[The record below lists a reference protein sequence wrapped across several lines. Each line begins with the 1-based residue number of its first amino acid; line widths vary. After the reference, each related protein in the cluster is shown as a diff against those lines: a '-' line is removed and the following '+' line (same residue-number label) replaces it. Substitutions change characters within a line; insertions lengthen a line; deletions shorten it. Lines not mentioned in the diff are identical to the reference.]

1 MGDAKLIIM
10 DEPTTALTK
19 KEVAALFD
27 SVRDLQSRGIAI
39 LFVSHKLE
47 EVFEIAQRFTILRSG
62 HKVITC
68 PKEELD
74 RTSFARY
81 MTGRDFAEERY
92 QPGTID
98 EAPVLQVE
106 GATVSGAFADASL
119 SVKPGEILGIT
130 GLLGSGRTELALS
143 LFGMLPLDSGRIRVK
158 GQDVTLRGV
167 RDAIEAGIALRAR
180 RPPHRRPI
188 PIPLDRRKHHH
199 LRDGELHQGTR
210 LHR

>member
-27 SVRDLQSRGIAI
+27 IVRDLQSRGIAI

-92 QPGTID
+92 QPGIID
-98 EAPVLQVE
+98 EAPVLQ
-106 GATVSGAFADASL
+106 
-119 SVKPGEILGIT
+119 
-130 GLLGSGRTELALS
+130 
-143 LFGMLPLDSGRIRVK
+143 
-158 GQDVTLRGV
+158 
-167 RDAIEAGIALRAR
+167 
-180 RPPHRRPI
+180 
-188 PIPLDRRKHHH
+188 
-199 LRDGELHQGTR
+199 
-210 LHR
+210 